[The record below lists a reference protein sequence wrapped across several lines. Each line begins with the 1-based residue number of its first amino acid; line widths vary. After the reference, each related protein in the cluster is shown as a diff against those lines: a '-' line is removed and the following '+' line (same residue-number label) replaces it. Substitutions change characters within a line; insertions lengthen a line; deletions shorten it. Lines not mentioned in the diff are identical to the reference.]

1 MTSYTLTHLHMLL
14 QGMLSNNAGII
25 LEGSRLIQ
33 LQLEEEAS
41 EEVLRILQNEP
52 DVSEHQK
59 LICRILAHDAKLASI
74 PGGSDKSLPLHLAVR
89 VGNLFLCK
97 EIYKAYP
104 AAVKTP
110 NGKGKLA
117 LHHAARFGNVMVT
130 EFLLSAYPQ
139 GAAFPSCKQKIP
151 LHFSAAFGHITVSHM
166 LLQANPTGA
175 QKPSNKGKLPLH
187 HAAKW
192 GRLAVVKLLLQV
204 YPDGAKFLDWE
215 NSLPLHD
222 ASLENQEATSLTLIR
237 AFPQALQQCNIR
249 GEIPLFSAVRNNNA
263 YLSFIMLH
271 IYPDGGKVV
280 LQNLNENDG
289 IAYLHWHIIELC
301 LRGASGNISS
311 ADPKRYGINLP
322 YLSFNR
328 KRQGITEEEHSLLA
342 TVNASIPPTS
352 LRYLNSSSLHFNPC
366 FARVVLLDSPNRQV
380 THHSSSDVALDQT
393 SVVNSPARPEPS
405 KRPRISLDTPESS
418 PNRTIDGKMSL
429 PSQVFTTFLP
439 LHAAIHVNSS
449 LPVLKKALE
458 NCCDQLGVQDC
469 LGCLPL
475 HLASYMLNNGN
486 NLDIY
491 DELIKSLPIGC
502 STRDYRNRLPLHS
515 ALLNNADFNKVI
527 KPLIN
532 TNSLAAFGEQC
543 RTRDKFSK
551 FRPLVMATY
560 FDCGIDTIYT
570 LLRGNPASLAEVE
583 PLFVKG

>member
-1 MTSYTLTHLHMLL
+1 
-14 QGMLSNNAGII
+14 MLSNNSEII

-41 EEVLRILQNEP
+41 EEVIRLLQNEP

-74 PGGSDKSLPLHLAVR
+74 PGGSDRSLPLHLAVR
-89 VGNLFLCK
+89 VGNLSLCK

-104 AAVKTP
+104 DAVKTP
-110 NGKGKLA
+110 NSKGKLA
-117 LHHAARFGNVMVT
+117 LHHAARYGNVMVT
-130 EFLLSAYPQ
+130 EFLLAAYPQ
-139 GAAFPSCKQKIP
+139 GASFPSSKQKIP

-166 LLQANPTGA
+166 LLQANPAGA

-192 GRLAVVKLLLQV
+192 GRVAVVKLLLQV
-204 YPDGAKFLDWE
+204 YPDGARFLDWE

-249 GEIPLFSAVRNNNA
+249 GETPLFSAVRNNNA
-263 YLSFIMLH
+263 YLSFIMLQ
-271 IYPDGGKVV
+271 IYPDGGKLV

-301 LRGASGNISS
+301 LRGATGNISS
-311 ADPKRYGINLP
+311 ADPIRYGINLP
-322 YLSFNR
+322 YLAFNK
-328 KRQGITEEEHSLLA
+328 KRQGISEEEHSLLMA
-342 TVNASIPPTS
+342 MNASIPTSS
-352 LRYLNSSSLHFNPC
+352 LRYLNSPSLYFNPY
-366 FARVVLLDSPNRQV
+366 FARVVLLDCQQHQSHAEATSN
-380 THHSSSDVALDQT
+380 SSFDDALDET
-393 SVVNSPARPEPS
+393 SVSISPAKSHTS
-405 KRPRISLDTPESS
+405 KRPRMSLDTEDSS
-418 PNRTIDGKMSL
+418 PHHTMDRQHDHQNLSR
-429 PSQVFTTFLP
+429 PSPLFTTFLP
-439 LHAAIHVNSS
+439 LHAAIHMNSS

-458 NCCDQLGVQDC
+458 NCLDQLGVQDC

-491 DELIKSLPIGC
+491 DELIKSSPIGC
-502 STRDYRNRLPLHS
+502 FTRDSRNRLPLHF
-515 ALLNNADFNKVI
+515 ALLNDADFTKVI

-543 RTRDKFSK
+543 RTFDKFNK
-551 FRPLVMATY
+551 FKPLVMATY

-570 LLRGNPASLAEVE
+570 LLRGDPASLAEIERLCV
-583 PLFVKG
+583 